1 MKGDLNLIILQLLSQ
16 IISCNVIVIDPGYK
30 KHDWKSLLCYLNE
43 LNHRLGLF
51 EYNLI
56 LLNVLVLTA
65 VDGYFCQITSVL
77 TL

>member
-1 MKGDLNLIILQLLSQ
+1 MKGDLNLIIFQLLSQ
-16 IISCNVIVIDPGYK
+16 IISCNVIIIDLGNK
-30 KHDWKSLLCYLNE
+30 KHDWKSLFWYLKE

-51 EYNLI
+51 EYNSI